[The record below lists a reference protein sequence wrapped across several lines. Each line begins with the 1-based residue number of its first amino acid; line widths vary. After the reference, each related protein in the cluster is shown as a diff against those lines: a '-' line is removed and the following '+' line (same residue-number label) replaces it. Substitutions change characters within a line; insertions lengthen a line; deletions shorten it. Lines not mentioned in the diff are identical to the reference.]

1 MVPLSEEVRIVP
13 ESPHVTNHSG
23 VLSEVVLSEVVFS
36 EVVLS
41 EVVLSEVV
49 VEVELCSSSLAQEI
63 IFSAKRD
70 TRLM

>member
-13 ESPHVTNHSG
+13 EFPHVTNNSG
-23 VLSEVVLSEVVFS
+23 
-36 EVVLS
+36 VLS

>member
-13 ESPHVTNHSG
+13 EFPHVTNNSG
-23 VLSEVVLSEVVFS
+23 VLT